1 MNPPALATTNCR
13 NCGNPFEYEPIV
25 IEGRDFG
32 LAVNVTCEACYAQV
46 RADEEAAAVEAEK
59 AARRAKVIATIDPEL
74 LPKDFDEDGTD
85 LYHPEFPLAKY
96 HQIRAWRPGNRG
108 DWLALVGPSGYCK
121 TRILALVAARII
133 LTGGNVT
140 WTTATRLNTESRN
153 TRSSDAQL
161 AALARQHL
169 AECKFA
175 PFLII
180 DDIGKNEWSP
190 AFETHFF
197 EILDHRKSRRLPV
210 AYSANAHPKE
220 FHLCMSPLNA
230 DPIIRRLLERTA
242 LVDFTP
248 KPSDS

>member
-1 MNPPALATTNCR
+1 MTPTLATTDCKT
-13 NCGNPFEYEPIV
+13 CGAPYDYEPLMIAGWDLGRT
-25 IEGRDFG
+25 ITPLCEG
-32 LAVNVTCEACYAQV
+32 CYAQQI
-46 RADEEAAAVEAEK
+46 ATEEAAAAEAEK

-74 LPKDFDEDGTD
+74 LPKEFDDDGTD

-108 DWLALVGPSGYCK
+108 DWLALIGPSGYCK

-140 WTTATRLNTESRN
+140 WTTATRLNTEARN
-153 TRSSDAQL
+153 TRSPDHQT

-169 AECKFA
+169 SACKFA

-197 EILDHRKSRRLPV
+197 EILDHRKTRRLPI

-220 FHLCMSPLNA
+220 FHLCISALNA

-248 KPSDS
+248 SSQP